1 MTHEYYNNSNME
13 IDFKD
18 MLDSLMDFATKR
30 LNINSSPIIHFD
42 SNEQNAAELLGK
54 TGYYDPE
61 SYEIHIYVDGRH
73 PKDIM
78 RSLSHE
84 LVHHS
89 QNEQGILNDPQ
100 ETCDHPDW
108 ASACVMKDGD
118 LNYSGDGYAQ
128 KNPHLRRME
137 TEANNPMLFRDWED
151 NYKLQ
156 QENKM
161 TLKEWRLKELQKKL
175 MERFGIK
182 AKPQKDSKGKK

>member
-18 MLDSLMDFATKR
+18 MLDSLMDFTCNR
-30 LNINSSPIIHFD
+30 LEIDSPPAVHFD
-42 SNEQNAAELLGK
+42 SDSENAANTLGK

-61 SYEIHIYVDGRH
+61 KYEVHIYVDGRH

-78 RSLSHE
+78 RSISHE
-84 LVHHS
+84 LVHHR
-89 QNEQGILNDPQ
+89 QNEKGLLNTGGYQG
-100 ETCDHPDW
+100 
-108 ASACVMKDGD
+108 A
-118 LNYSGDGYAQ
+118 GYAQ
-128 KNPHLRRME
+128 KNPHLRKME
-137 TEANNPMLFRDWED
+137 TQANNPMLFRDWED

-156 QENKM
+156 QESKM

-182 AKPQKDSKGKK
+182 PKPQKDSKGKK